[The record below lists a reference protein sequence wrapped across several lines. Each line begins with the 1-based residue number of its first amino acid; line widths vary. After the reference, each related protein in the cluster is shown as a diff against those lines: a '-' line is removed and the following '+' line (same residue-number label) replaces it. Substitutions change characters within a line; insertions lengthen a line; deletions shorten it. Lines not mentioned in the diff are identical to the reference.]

1 MHTYHV
7 FFTPKAGFSDDDVA
21 RLIHAFGDSETKE
34 NLMLRYDLVKFDNKA
49 SFPELFDYHFAAH
62 YRSESERKT
71 ALERMSQHYK
81 EEPHLSLMKMSKEF
95 KVAFSVSL

>member
-7 FFTPKAGFSDDDVA
+7 YFTPKEGFSDDEVA
-21 RLIHAFGDSETKE
+21 RLIRAFGDHETRE

-62 YRSESERKT
+62 YRSENERNT
-71 ALERMSQHYK
+71 ALDRMSQHYK
-81 EEPHLSLMKMSKEF
+81 EEPHLSLMKMSKAF
-95 KVAFSVSL
+95 KVAFSFSL